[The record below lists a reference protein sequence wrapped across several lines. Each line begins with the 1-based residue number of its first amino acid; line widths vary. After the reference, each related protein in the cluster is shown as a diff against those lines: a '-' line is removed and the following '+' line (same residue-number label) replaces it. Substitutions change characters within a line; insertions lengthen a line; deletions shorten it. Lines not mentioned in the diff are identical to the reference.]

1 MAACRFPGRRCYG
14 LSAGEWTT
22 RRLLATTQPARRWC
36 SSVLEVQLLIEPT
49 GFEARV
55 GSEVFPALRPGE
67 NAAESDGKN
76 IAKLV
81 HFALI
86 AARIIKMIRM
96 SREADLRHP

>member
-1 MAACRFPGRRCYG
+1 MR
-14 LSAGEWTT
+14 LIT
-22 RRLLATTQPARRWC
+22 RRKVSLDFAP
-36 SSVLEVQLLIEPT
+36 VLEVQLLIEPT

-55 GSEVFPALRPGE
+55 GSEVFPALCPGE

-86 AARIIKMIRM
+86 AARIIKTIKM